1 MEESLLICMMFRLYY
16 KKQKVLAEKIS
27 FKVFFFKTT
36 LNHKRLENRGRI
48 KK

>member
-1 MEESLLICMMFRLYY
+1 MMFRSYY

-27 FKVFFFKTT
+27 FKVFFKTT
-36 LNHKRLENRGRI
+36 LNHKQLKNQGTI